1 MTANRIEINVEGIA
15 EPSVVTVVET
25 AVRDT
30 LLEMA
35 LPGAWQ
41 VSVTPSRVNGRWDF
55 SVRGLGTRHVMSI
68 TAPPRLL
75 ADLIAIRLRDSLHRA
90 ARCLVDRLADQRL
103 RRRSDAG
110 ESRVLGPRSLG
121 LRRAV

>member
-1 MTANRIEINVEGIA
+1 VTANRIEITVEGIA
-15 EPSVVTVVET
+15 DPSVAAVVET

-30 LLEMA
+30 LLDMV

-41 VSVTPSRVNGRWDF
+41 VAVTPSRVNGRWDF

-75 ADLIAIRLRDSLHRA
+75 ADLVAIRLRESLHRA
-90 ARCLVDRLADQRL
+90 ARCLVDRLAEQR
-103 RRRSDAG
+103 RGHRSEAG
-110 ESRVLGPRSLG
+110 ARVLGPRSLG